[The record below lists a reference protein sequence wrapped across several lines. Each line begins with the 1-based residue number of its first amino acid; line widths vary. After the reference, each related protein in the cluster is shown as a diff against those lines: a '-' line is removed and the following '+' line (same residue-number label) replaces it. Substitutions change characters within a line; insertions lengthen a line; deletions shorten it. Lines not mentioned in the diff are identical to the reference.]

1 MTIPRLM
8 PDTFLWREEGK
19 MQMRAAAELGMATG
33 REGGREGGRRMRM
46 RGLQAPGLDFN
57 QGHPA
62 TAIPE
67 SLTRTHA
74 RARTG
79 LYYPSHTRFWA
90 IQFTSKTSCG
100 STGSKFGT
108 AVELQV
114 STFIE

>member
-1 MTIPRLM
+1 
-8 PDTFLWREEGK
+8 
-19 MQMRAAAELGMATG
+19 MR
-33 REGGREGGRRMRM
+33 R

-67 SLTRTHA
+67 WHA
-74 RARTG
+74 RAQVFS
-79 LYYPSHTRFWA
+79 YPTHTRFCA

-100 STGSKFGT
+100 SKFRT